1 MQIKPFRQIKWQTSS
16 LTLMYY
22 LKSHIISSRRTKL
35 GDFVNSESQN
45 SNQMQQGNVILMK
58 GELGDFW

>member
-1 MQIKPFRQIKWQTSS
+1 
-16 LTLMYY
+16 MYY

-58 GELGDFW
+58 GELGDFWWTMNKLKTKFDCMEQH